1 MFNAQRLKRGL
12 FMTNEKS
19 PLRLRSLLIGILLT
33 GLFFAVLSA
42 RPDSSSP
49 QLETGRGALSSSA
62 GRISGGKSRTE
73 LSLGSGIASPGAPGP
88 DAACL
93 SGGASAPLP
102 AAAGRG
108 ASGAASGPL
117 IAALAAAVSFCLLLL
132 AALIRTKRAFRAE
145 SERMRSDKLRLEL
158 SEERYRLMALNS
170 DVIIFELNFADRTIE
185 ASENFEWFLD
195 KCPDF
200 DSFLNCSRLHP
211 EDRGE
216 FNRLMQEIKDNRDTV
231 TGELRLLN
239 KNNQYAWFS
248 VLLSSF
254 ADSPGKPAR
263 VIGKLTNI
271 DREKR
276 EKALL
281 ELRAMTDMMTGL
293 FNKAATERMI
303 SLSLAE
309 NPNQTSALLILDI
322 DNLKSLNDT
331 LGHVEGDRA
340 IMQVAATM
348 KKHFRTTD
356 IIGRVGGDEFM
367 AFLQNIGSESK
378 LHHSVSSLVQRL
390 SRIRFGEA
398 GEIQLH
404 GSIGAV
410 VNTGADCFETLY
422 KKADKALYYVK
433 RNGKNDYAFYSHEM
447 ELGNYKFTGNTP
459 VSAVRSELFD
469 ADELD
474 QLLSAV
480 SAYFTIIIFVN
491 LTKNCYYIMG
501 CRGCEGGSPNDSGSY
516 DHLVYEIGNSFY
528 PECKEAFFAAFSRE
542 ALLFIRGHGEKSTA
556 FEGSRPVGGGDFLKT
571 LTTAIFVEPG
581 KEGDVCAIL
590 LMHES

>member
-1 MFNAQRLKRGL
+1 
-12 FMTNEKS
+12 MTNEKS
-19 PLRLRSLLIGILLT
+19 PLRLRSLLTGILLT

-42 RPDSSSP
+42 RSDSAP

-62 GRISGGKSRTE
+62 ERAFGSENRIE
-73 LSLGSGIASPGAPGP
+73 LSLGGGIASPGAPCL
-88 DAACL
+88 DAASP
-93 SGGASAPLP
+93 SGGASAPLS
-102 AAAGRG
+102 AAGRDD
-108 ASGAASGPL
+108 SGAASGPL
-117 IAALAAAVSFCLLLL
+117 IAALAAAVSLCLLLL
-132 AALIRTKRAFRAE
+132 AALIRTRRACRAE

-158 SEERYRLMALNS
+158 SEERYRLMARNS

-185 ASENFEWFLD
+185 ASENFDWFLD
-195 KCPDF
+195 KCPDL
-200 DSFLNCSRLHP
+200 DSFLNCDRLHP

-216 FNRLMQEIKDNRDTV
+216 FDRLMREIEDNRSNV
-231 TGELRLLN
+231 TGELRLLD

-254 ADSPGKPAR
+254 ADRPDKPAR
-263 VIGKLTNI
+263 VIGKLSNI

-331 LGHVEGDRA
+331 LGHAEGDRA
-340 IMQVAATM
+340 ILQVAATM

-367 AFLQNIGSESK
+367 AFLRNIGSEAK
-378 LHHSVSSLVQRL
+378 LRNSVSSLVQRL

-398 GEIQLH
+398 GEMQLH

-422 KKADKALYYVK
+422 KKADRALYYVK

-447 ELGNYKFTGNTP
+447 ELGNYKFTGNAP

-480 SAYFTIIIFVN
+480 SVYFTIVIFAN
-491 LTKNCYYIMG
+491 LTKNCCYIMG
-501 CRGCEGGSPNDSGSY
+501 CRGYESGFPNDSGSY
-516 DHLVYEIGNSFY
+516 EHLVSEIGNSFY
-528 PECKEAFFAAFSRE
+528 PECREAFSAAFSRE
-542 ALLFIRGHGEKSTA
+542 ALLSIRRHGEKSAA
-556 FEGSRPVGGGDFLKT
+556 FEGSRPVGGGDSLRT
-571 LTTAIFVEPG
+571 LTTAVFVEPG

-590 LMHES
+590 LMHET